1 MKEIEEYIFK
11 TGNVSKIADILLKY
25 DFKLSNTNMKKDDID
40 SVYNEFR
47 NKTLDEIIHDYANQR
62 NCIKEIMKVLYNVQ
76 EIDR

>member
-1 MKEIEEYIFK
+1 MKEIE
-11 TGNVSKIADILLKY
+11 GNNIIKLNKISDILCKY
-25 DFKLSNTNMKKDDID
+25 DFKLSNTNMNKDDAD

-47 NKTLDEIIHDYANQR
+47 NKTLEEIAHDYTNQR

>member
-11 TGNVSKIADILLKY
+11 TGNVNKIADILLKY
-25 DFKLSNTNMKKDDID
+25 DFKLSNTNMKKDNTN

>member
-1 MKEIEEYIFK
+1 MELI
-11 TGNVSKIADILLKY
+11 KICDILCKY
-25 DFKLSNTNMKKDDID
+25 DFKLSNTSMNKDDTD

-47 NKTLDEIIHDYANQR
+47 NKTLDEIARDYANQR

>member
-11 TGNVSKIADILLKY
+11 TGNVNKIADILLKY
-25 DFKLSNTNMKKDDID
+25 NFKLSNINMKKDDID

-47 NKTLDEIIHDYANQR
+47 NKTLDEIAHDYANQR

-76 EIDR
+76 EIER

>member
-11 TGNVSKIADILLKY
+11 TGNVNKIADILLKY

-40 SVYNEFR
+40 SVYNELR
-47 NKTLDEIIHDYANQR
+47 NKTLDEIAHDYANQR